1 MQVFFL
7 KVDDESDSSRTQSS
21 CTKSLQFL
29 QVLVALAFK
38 SKFKKKKNQTSWTI
52 PIAEDWQLNFLG
64 LCQKRHE
71 IHNMKFYLSYY

>member
-38 SKFKKKKNQTSWTI
+38 SKFKKKKIRRLGQSLLLKTGNLISWAYARSAMRYTT
-52 PIAEDWQLNFLG
+52 
-64 LCQKRHE
+64 
-71 IHNMKFYLSYY
+71 